1 MNIKTVSLAIAL
13 ACLASCTQ
21 YGQPDPLN
29 GVRPLTGKI
38 NTERHDVKMVCG
50 RAYGE
55 SRGFNLLGIIPITT
69 ASESEAID
77 KMYENARQRGAQL
90 EGTPRQ
96 FVNTS
101 FERSANYFILGSRP
115 IVRVAADLVEIQ
127 HGSNGAA
134 LDAAA
139 APAQSEEE
147 ESSGLGAFLSAPYK
161 LITGAIES
169 VFGS

>member
-1 MNIKTVSLAIAL
+1 MNIKAVSMAFAL

-55 SRGFNLLGIIPITT
+55 SRGFSLLGIIPITT

-77 KMYENARQRGAQL
+77 KMYENARERGAQL

-115 IVRVAADLVEIQ
+115 VIRVAADLVEIQ
-127 HGSNGAA
+127 HGSNVAAVGAA
-134 LDAAA
+134 E
-139 APAQSEEE
+139 APAPEEE
-147 ESSGLGAFLSAPYK
+147 ESSGLGSFLSAPYK
-161 LITGAIES
+161 LIGNIFES